1 MRMLAAVLLLTTAC
15 APASGPG
22 AAPSPPASLPAA
34 SASSSIVGGYTL
46 RQVNGR
52 DLPQPSPME
61 PNVELTRGFV
71 QLNADGT
78 FAVTLTGR
86 LNQEPT
92 PGDQQMRGS
101 YTAANGVLSLNPPGA
116 TDGGSRFAYTL
127 AGATL
132 TLRDDRGH
140 TFTLQRQ

>member
-1 MRMLAAVLLLTTAC
+1 MRMLVAVLLLAAAC

-22 AAPSPPASLPAA
+22 TASPPASLPASA
-34 SASSSIVGGYTL
+34 ASSSIVGSYAL
-46 RQVNGR
+46 RQVDGR

-86 LNQEPT
+86 RNQEPT
-92 PGDQQMRGS
+92 PGEQQMRGN
-101 YTAANGVLSLNPPGA
+101 YTAAGGVLSLNPPGA

-127 AGATL
+127 SGATL